1 MRRRG
6 RGTGLTPGVS
16 REGCDGARDSERL
29 LWIVRGQ
36 GWEQRARGPWSRRE
50 MAIQRRGRGDVDAC
64 EGGSEAGPRDRGWP
78 AWGLSACAD
87 GALPREEGAVG
98 GRVQRH
104 HQEHS
109 QPRRPH
115 DRL

>member
-1 MRRRG
+1 M
-6 RGTGLTPGVS
+6 GTWT
-16 REGCDGARDSERL
+16 R
-29 LWIVRGQ
+29 VRG
-36 GWEQRARGPWSRRE
+36 W
-50 MAIQRRGRGDVDAC
+50 
-64 EGGSEAGPRDRGWP
+64 SEAGPRDRGWP

-98 GRVQRH
+98 GRVQRR
-104 HQEHS
+104 HQEHG